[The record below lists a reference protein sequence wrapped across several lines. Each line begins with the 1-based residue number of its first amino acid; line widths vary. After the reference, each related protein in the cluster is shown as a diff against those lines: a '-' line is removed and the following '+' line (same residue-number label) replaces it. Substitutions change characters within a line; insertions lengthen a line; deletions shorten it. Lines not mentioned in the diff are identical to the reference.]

1 MNKLVEAIINRD
13 FSKANEMFDEEISN
27 IAVEKLEEAKKITNA
42 SEQIT
47 MIRKAFDGGA
57 GARQEKLY
65 RDVVEGQYN
74 PNMDSEK
81 ETNKLAED
89 EAEQDKITTRN
100 RINANQ
106 QHKINKL
113 SNVRDSITQI
123 DKDLN
128 TARKIPVLQ
137 NVKLN
142 NTTKRD
148 TDRLQG
154 QIDTSKRTIAQ
165 NNAMGTKTGF
175 RGTIGHQNLGLSLDR
190 QKAMSQAGVKE
201 EFSIDELYEARIKI
215 VKARIRGGKVQRRK
229 KVSNVAGYTL
239 RGGQLKRMSPME
251 RRRRKLGQRK
261 GKIKRKA
268 KLQRSLIK
276 RKRSLMRRK
285 SIGLG

>member
-1 MNKLVEAIINRD
+1 MNRLVEAIINRD
-13 FSKANEMFDEEISN
+13 FATANEMFDEEISV
-27 IAVEKLEEAKKITNA
+27 IAVEKLEEAKKIVNA
-42 SEQIT
+42 SEQTT
-47 MIRKAFDGGA
+47 MIRKAFDGGP

-65 RDVVEGQYN
+65 RGVVEGQDN

-89 EAEQDKITTRN
+89 EIE
-100 RINANQ
+100 
-106 QHKINKL
+106 
-113 SNVRDSITQI
+113 
-123 DKDLN
+123 
-128 TARKIPVLQ
+128 
-137 NVKLN
+137 
-142 NTTKRD
+142 
-148 TDRLQG
+148 
-154 QIDTSKRTIAQ
+154 
-165 NNAMGTKTGF
+165 
-175 RGTIGHQNLGLSLDR
+175 
-190 QKAMSQAGVKE
+190 
-201 EFSIDELYEARIKI
+201 EARIKI

-268 KLQRSLIK
+268 KLQRALMK

>member
-1 MNKLVEAIINRD
+1 MNRLVEAIINRD
-13 FSKANEMFDEEISN
+13 FATANEMFDEEISV
-27 IAVEKLEEAKKITNA
+27 IAVEKIEEAKKIVNA

-47 MIRKAFDGGA
+47 MVRPAFKDGDL
-57 GARQEKLY
+57 RSRPEKLY
-65 RDVVEGQYN
+65 RDVIEGQYN

-89 EAEQDKITTRN
+89 ELE
-100 RINANQ
+100 
-106 QHKINKL
+106 
-113 SNVRDSITQI
+113 
-123 DKDLN
+123 
-128 TARKIPVLQ
+128 
-137 NVKLN
+137 
-142 NTTKRD
+142 
-148 TDRLQG
+148 
-154 QIDTSKRTIAQ
+154 
-165 NNAMGTKTGF
+165 
-175 RGTIGHQNLGLSLDR
+175 
-190 QKAMSQAGVKE
+190 
-201 EFSIDELYEARIKI
+201 EARIKI

-268 KLQRSLIK
+268 KLQRALMK

>member
-1 MNKLVEAIINRD
+1 MNKLVEAIINRN
-13 FSKANEMFDEEISN
+13 FALAKEIFEEEISGV
-27 IAVEKLEEAKKITNA
+27 AVEKLEEAKKIVNA

-47 MIRKAFDGGA
+47 MVRKAFNGGP

-65 RDVVEGQYN
+65 RDVIEGDSN

-89 EAEQDKITTRN
+89 ELE
-100 RINANQ
+100 
-106 QHKINKL
+106 
-113 SNVRDSITQI
+113 
-123 DKDLN
+123 
-128 TARKIPVLQ
+128 
-137 NVKLN
+137 
-142 NTTKRD
+142 
-148 TDRLQG
+148 
-154 QIDTSKRTIAQ
+154 
-165 NNAMGTKTGF
+165 
-175 RGTIGHQNLGLSLDR
+175 
-190 QKAMSQAGVKE
+190 
-201 EFSIDELYEARIKI
+201 EARIKI

-229 KVSNVAGYTL
+229 KVSNVPGYTL

-268 KLQRSLIK
+268 KLQRALMK

>member
-1 MNKLVEAIINRD
+1 M
-13 FSKANEMFDEEISN
+13 
-27 IAVEKLEEAKKITNA
+27 
-42 SEQIT
+42 
-47 MIRKAFDGGA
+47 
-57 GARQEKLY
+57 
-65 RDVVEGQYN
+65 
-74 PNMDSEK
+74 
-81 ETNKLAED
+81 
-89 EAEQDKITTRN
+89 
-100 RINANQ
+100 
-106 QHKINKL
+106 
-113 SNVRDSITQI
+113 
-123 DKDLN
+123 
-128 TARKIPVLQ
+128 Q

-154 QIDTSKRTIAQ
+154 QIDKSQRTITQ

>member
-13 FSKANEMFDEEISN
+13 FAKANEVFDEEISN

-74 PNMDSEK
+74 PNMDFEK

-89 EAEQDKITTRN
+89 ELE
-100 RINANQ
+100 
-106 QHKINKL
+106 
-113 SNVRDSITQI
+113 
-123 DKDLN
+123 
-128 TARKIPVLQ
+128 
-137 NVKLN
+137 
-142 NTTKRD
+142 
-148 TDRLQG
+148 
-154 QIDTSKRTIAQ
+154 
-165 NNAMGTKTGF
+165 
-175 RGTIGHQNLGLSLDR
+175 
-190 QKAMSQAGVKE
+190 
-201 EFSIDELYEARIKI
+201 EARIKI

>member
-1 MNKLVEAIINRD
+1 MNNLVEAIINKN
-13 FSKANEMFDEEISN
+13 FALAKEIFEEEISGV
-27 IAVEKLEEAKKITNA
+27 AVGKLEEAKKIVNA

-47 MIRKAFDGGA
+47 MVRKAFNGGP

-65 RDVVEGQYN
+65 RDVIEGDSN

-89 EAEQDKITTRN
+89 ELE
-100 RINANQ
+100 
-106 QHKINKL
+106 
-113 SNVRDSITQI
+113 
-123 DKDLN
+123 
-128 TARKIPVLQ
+128 
-137 NVKLN
+137 
-142 NTTKRD
+142 
-148 TDRLQG
+148 
-154 QIDTSKRTIAQ
+154 
-165 NNAMGTKTGF
+165 
-175 RGTIGHQNLGLSLDR
+175 
-190 QKAMSQAGVKE
+190 
-201 EFSIDELYEARIKI
+201 EARIKI
-215 VKARIRGGKVQRRK
+215 VKARVRGGKIQRRK

-268 KLQRSLIK
+268 KLQRALMK

>member
-89 EAEQDKITTRN
+89 ELE
-100 RINANQ
+100 
-106 QHKINKL
+106 
-113 SNVRDSITQI
+113 
-123 DKDLN
+123 
-128 TARKIPVLQ
+128 
-137 NVKLN
+137 
-142 NTTKRD
+142 
-148 TDRLQG
+148 
-154 QIDTSKRTIAQ
+154 
-165 NNAMGTKTGF
+165 
-175 RGTIGHQNLGLSLDR
+175 
-190 QKAMSQAGVKE
+190 
-201 EFSIDELYEARIKI
+201 EARIKI

>member
-13 FSKANEMFDEEISN
+13 FAKANEVFDEEISN

-47 MIRKAFDGGA
+47 MIRKAFDGNP

-74 PNMDSEK
+74 PNMDFEK

-89 EAEQDKITTRN
+89 ELE
-100 RINANQ
+100 
-106 QHKINKL
+106 
-113 SNVRDSITQI
+113 
-123 DKDLN
+123 
-128 TARKIPVLQ
+128 
-137 NVKLN
+137 
-142 NTTKRD
+142 
-148 TDRLQG
+148 
-154 QIDTSKRTIAQ
+154 
-165 NNAMGTKTGF
+165 
-175 RGTIGHQNLGLSLDR
+175 
-190 QKAMSQAGVKE
+190 
-201 EFSIDELYEARIKI
+201 EARIKI